1 MLCCLIQKLSS
12 WKRQI
17 HEVQKLYLEK
27 DAVLMSWYMW
37 IDRRNKAYSNYTY
50 SSNYWSNTNQLL
62 RGLLEKCQ
70 GKKKKKNPSFWDVAT
85 LANDNQILA
94 SEWTAHG
101 LISTMIGSLTF
112 QVLDRRK
119 SHEHN
124 GTTVMDD
131 VPETA
136 STGNS

>member
-1 MLCCLIQKLSS
+1 MVKHQPVTERFA
-12 WKRQI
+12 WK
-17 HEVQKLYLEK
+17 
-27 DAVLMSWYMW
+27 MS
-37 IDRRNKAYSNYTY
+37 
-50 SSNYWSNTNQLL
+50 
-62 RGLLEKCQ
+62 GE
-70 GKKKKKNPSFWDVAT
+70 KKKKKNPSFWDVAT

-124 GTTVMDD
+124 VTTVMDD

-136 STGNS
+136 STGKS